1 MFFQLHFPAVNK
13 RDTVRL
19 RRTADAFL
27 RSISYVSDRS
37 GGSGCIFWLFSPPS
51 FSVLFGCVTL
61 EKFYPAHN
69 RMGKRRGLK
78 LKFSKVPRL
87 KRFCEERDSK
97 S

>member
-1 MFFQLHFPAVNK
+1 MCQTVQEAVGAFF
-13 RDTVRL
+13 
-19 RRTADAFL
+19 
-27 RSISYVSDRS
+27 
-37 GGSGCIFWLFSPPS
+37 GSPPPS

-69 RMGKRRGLK
+69 RMDKRRGLK
-78 LKFSKVPRL
+78 LKFFKVSRL

>member
-1 MFFQLHFPAVNK
+1 MFLQLHFPAVNK

-19 RRTADAFL
+19 RRTADAFR
-27 RSISYVSDRS
+27 RSISYVSDSS
-37 GGSGCIFWLFSPPS
+37 GGSGCIFWLPPSS

-78 LKFSKVPRL
+78 LKFFKVSRL